1 MMPVRK
7 QILETLLQAW
17 LDNQPRRHMR
27 HIAQLIDHDNRLVD
41 IGHHL
46 EMLDR
51 HGLVAHDNLAH
62 YEITAAGIHA
72 LARCARARENN
83 TRYRHG

>member
-7 QILETLLQAW
+7 QILENLLQVW
-17 LDNQPRRHMR
+17 LDDPKQPRRHLR
-27 HIAQLIDHDNRLVD
+27 HIAQLTDVDNAHSLVD
-41 IGHHL
+41 VGHHL

-51 HGLVAHDNLAH
+51 HGLVVNDNLAH

-72 LARCARARENN
+72 LVRCARAREN
-83 TRYRHG
+83 RV